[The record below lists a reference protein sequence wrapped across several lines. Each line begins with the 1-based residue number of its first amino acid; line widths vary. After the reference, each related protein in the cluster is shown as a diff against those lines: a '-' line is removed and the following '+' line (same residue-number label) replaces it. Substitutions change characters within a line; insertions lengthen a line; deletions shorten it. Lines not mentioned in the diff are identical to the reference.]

1 MSQVIR
7 LKPFHYIHVLDNN
20 TNVTSVEVGPATY
33 TVQDH
38 QTVVLQPTPMII
50 VPPRNYCII
59 SNPVVR
65 DEKGRVV
72 TENGGTAKL
81 RHGDEEI
88 RYEGE
93 PFGLYPGEKLFGK
106 VSPLQVVAPL
116 TAIKLRAIR
125 DFTDDEGVGRVAGDE
140 WLFHGPGTY
149 FPKVEVQAVEIVR
162 STVIKP
168 NEALKLRAKKE
179 FVDSTE
185 VARRTGEEWL
195 VRKVGAYMP
204 NVNEEIVQ
212 TVAAIILTEKKALHL
227 NATRNFK
234 DVYGKERKAGEEWL
248 VTKEQSEKHIPDV
261 FERVVGEV
269 SLTTLNSRQYA
280 VVLDPIS
287 PQTQKPQL
295 GMRQLRKGETN
306 FFLQPGE
313 RLEAG
318 IQNVYVLGSEEALL
332 LRAREAFAD
341 GNANR
346 APGDR
351 WMITGPCDYVPP
363 VSVEIVEKR
372 KAFPLDENEG
382 IYVRDMK
389 SGRVRAVTGQVYMLN
404 PYEELWEK
412 DLPPVVEELLERD
425 ADDEGKPSSAPKAKR
440 DRTKVVSYQIPHS
453 ACVQIYDYKEKQ
465 ARVVFGPDLIL
476 LGPDEQFTVLSL
488 SGSTPKVP
496 KQLNVIALLL
506 GPRFSTDVVVVETAD
521 HARLSLKLSYNW
533 HFDIPRDNKQAEKAA
548 TVFSVPDF
556 IGDFCKAI
564 ASRVRGNVAS
574 KTFDDFHKNS
584 ADLIKTAVFGK
595 SNDSL
600 RFNSNNLV
608 ITNIDIQSVE
618 PVDSKTRDALQKSV
632 QLAIE
637 ITTKSQEAEARHH
650 AERLEQAARGVL
662 ERQKIE
668 DESLAETSRKELLA
682 LQAKSM
688 IVEST
693 GAATAEAN
701 AISAAQKIQGEAS
714 VEQANHFADA
724 HKIKAS
730 AKLNLMKATQE
741 AEIDYQRQLNKLEIS
756 KATALADIEAD
767 KFKAIVESISTH
779 TLRNIATSGPVLQQQ
794 MLKSLGLK
802 SFMITDGS
810 TPINLFNTAG
820 GVVAP
825 Q

>member
-1 MSQVIR
+1 
-7 LKPFHYIHVLDNN
+7 
-20 TNVTSVEVGPATY
+20 
-33 TVQDH
+33 
-38 QTVVLQPTPMII
+38 MI
-50 VPPRNYCII
+50 N
-59 SNPVVR
+59 
-65 DEKGRVV
+65 
-72 TENGGTAKL
+72 
-81 RHGDEEI
+81 
-88 RYEGE
+88 
-93 PFGLYPGEKLFGK
+93 
-106 VSPLQVVAPL
+106 
-116 TAIKLRAIR
+116 
-125 DFTDDEGVGRVAGDE
+125 
-140 WLFHGPGTY
+140 
-149 FPKVEVQAVEIVR
+149 
-162 STVIKP
+162 
-168 NEALKLRAKKE
+168 
-179 FVDSTE
+179 
-185 VARRTGEEWL
+185 
-195 VRKVGAYMP
+195 
-204 NVNEEIVQ
+204 
-212 TVAAIILTEKKALHL
+212 
-227 NATRNFK
+227 
-234 DVYGKERKAGEEWL
+234 
-248 VTKEQSEKHIPDV
+248 
-261 FERVVGEV
+261 
-269 SLTTLNSRQYA
+269 
-280 VVLDPIS
+280 
-287 PQTQKPQL
+287 
-295 GMRQLRKGETN
+295 
-306 FFLQPGE
+306 
-313 RLEAG
+313 
-318 IQNVYVLGSEEALL
+318 
-332 LRAREAFAD
+332 
-341 GNANR
+341 
-346 APGDR
+346 
-351 WMITGPCDYVPP
+351 GPCDYVPP

-389 SGRVRAVTGQVYMLN
+389 SGRVRAVTGQVYMLS

-412 DLPPVVEELLERD
+412 DLPAVVEDLLERG
-425 ADDEGKPSSAPKAKR
+425 ADDEGKPASAPKAKR
-440 DRTKVVSYQIPHS
+440 DKTRVVSYQIPHS

-533 HFDIPRDNKQAEKAA
+533 HFDIPRDNKEVEKAA
-548 TVFSVPDF
+548 SVFSVPDF

-650 AERLEQAARGVL
+650 AERLEQGARGVL

-668 DESLAETSRKELLA
+668 DESLAETSRRELLA

-701 AISAAQKIQGEAS
+701 ALSAAQKIQGEAS
-714 VEQANHFADA
+714 VEQANHFANA
-724 HKIKAS
+724 QKIKAQ
-730 AKLNLMKATQE
+730 AKLALTKATQE
-741 AEIDYQRQLNKLEIS
+741 AEIDYQRQLNKLEIT
-756 KATALADIEAD
+756 KATALAEIEAD
-767 KFKAIVESISTH
+767 KFKAIVDSISTS
-779 TLRNIATSGPVLQQQ
+779 TLQNIATSGPVLQQQ

-810 TPINLFNTAG
+810 TPINLYNTAG
-820 GVVAP
+820 GVVP
-825 Q
+825 K